1 MQKYK
6 LPLSVAGIVLHI
18 GLLFLLA
25 RRSNLW
31 SAIFLYYAL
40 FMLTLF
46 VFNLAIDRNAPLRRY
61 CLQTFFV
68 PVIAAF
74 VASIIAGYAPVNI
87 FWITLFSI
95 MSSSLA
101 ASSMYHAVRLV
112 IPDGLA
118 QSGFDPVLE
127 VGFTFFSLAGFILF
141 MTMQL
146 TLPAVLIWFAVL
158 VVFSAAAGYAIMQP
172 VKQTGSIM
180 SKTIESGQQTASVSF
195 AGTAYGKLTDMLG
208 TFVKQTR
215 NAFGSVDDMGQQI
228 KTLSED
234 LSAAS
239 QEMNASLEEVSST
252 IQHIAKGAQQQSNAI
267 TSIAQSIEGLN
278 KLTTGIS
285 SQVKMASVSSQK
297 TTTSATHGMELARKE
312 AQLSKEIFEQTR
324 FVEDKMT
331 QLRDQSGE
339 IKKILDIIAG
349 INEQTDLLAIN
360 AAIEAARVG
369 EQGRGFAVVA
379 DEIRN
384 LATETK
390 RSSRV
395 VESLI
400 MEINKTIQELG
411 ALLTSERDKTT
422 EANALAS
429 ESEQQFTGIVK
440 AVDVVFDMISR
451 INQAAANQADNTR
464 NLVDRVEQIANV
476 AGETASSTEEVS
488 AAVQE
493 QTASMQEFTSTAQIL
508 NSFAV
513 KLETLLK
520 KLQAAR

>member
-1 MQKYK
+1 MHKYK
-6 LPLSVAGIVLHI
+6 LPLSILGLILQI

-25 RRSNLW
+25 RKLNIW
-31 SAIFLYYAL
+31 SPIFLYYAL

-46 VFNLAIDRNAPLRRY
+46 IFNIAVDRHAPLRRY
-61 CLQTFFV
+61 TLQTFLV
-68 PVIAAF
+68 PIAAAF
-74 VASIIAGYAPVNI
+74 VAGIISGYVLI
-87 FWITLFSI
+87 DLLWITILSI
-95 MSSSLA
+95 VSSALA
-101 ASSMYHAVRLV
+101 ASAVYHAARLA
-112 IPDGLA
+112 IPGGLA

-127 VGFTFFSLAGFILF
+127 AGFTFFSIAGFSMFLAIVLS
-141 MTMQL
+141 
-146 TLPAVLIWFAVL
+146 LPGAIIWFLVLIALSAV
-158 VVFSAAAGYAIMQP
+158 AGYVLMQP
-172 VKQTGSIM
+172 VKLSGKVMSQTF
-180 SKTIESGQQTASVSF
+180 ESGHEVASEYL
-195 AGTAYGKLTDMLG
+195 AGTAYGKISHMLN
-208 TFVKQTR
+208 TFIKQTS
-215 NAFGSVDDMGQQI
+215 NAFGSVGEMGQQI

-239 QEMNASLEEVSST
+239 EEMNASLEEVSST
-252 IQHIAKGAQQQSNAI
+252 VQHIAKGAQEQSGAI

-297 TTTSATHGMELARKE
+297 TTTSAKHGMELARKE
-312 AQLSKEIFEQTR
+312 ASLSKEIFEQTR
-324 FVEDKMT
+324 FIEDKMT

-339 IKKILDIIAG
+339 IKKILDIIAS

-390 RSSRV
+390 RSSQV
-395 VESLI
+395 VENLI

-411 ALLTSERDKTT
+411 ALLLSERDKTT
-422 EANALAS
+422 EANALAA

-440 AVDVVFDMISR
+440 AVDLVFDMISR
-451 INQAAANQADNTR
+451 INQSATHQADNTR
-464 NLVDRVEQIANV
+464 NLVDRVEDIAKV

-513 KLETLLK
+513 KLEGLLK
-520 KLQAAR
+520 KIQAAQ

>member
-1 MQKYK
+1 MQRYK
-6 LPLSVAGIVLHI
+6 LAVSVLTIILQI
-18 GLLFLLA
+18 GLLFLLVN
-25 RRSNLW
+25 RLNIW
-31 SAIFLYYAL
+31 SGIFLYYAL

-46 VFNLAIDRNAPLRRY
+46 VFNIAIAKNAPFRRF
-61 CLQTFFV
+61 CRQTFFV
-68 PVIAAF
+68 PVIAAL
-74 VASIIAGYAPVNI
+74 VAGIIAGYDIVNI
-87 FWITLFSI
+87 GWIVL
-95 MSSSLA
+95 MAVVSSALA
-101 ASSMYHAVRLV
+101 ASVIYHTVRLV
-112 IPDGLA
+112 MPGGLA
-118 QSGFDPVLE
+118 HAGFDPILE
-127 VGFTFFSLAGFILF
+127 TGFTFFSIAGFVLF

-146 TLPAVLIWFAVL
+146 TFPAALIWFIVL
-158 VVFSAAAGYAIMQP
+158 SVLAAGAGYAIMQP
-172 VKQTGSIM
+172 VKRSGTVMTQ
-180 SKTIESGQQTASVSF
+180 TIETGQPGAVSL
-195 AGTAYGKLTDMLG
+195 AGTAYGKVTHILRS
-208 TFVKQTR
+208 FVEQTR
-215 NAFGSVDDMGQQI
+215 NTFGSVGDMGQEI

-239 QEMNASLEEVSST
+239 EEMNASLEEVSST
-252 IQHIAKGAQQQSNAI
+252 IQHIAKGAQEQSSAI
-267 TSIAQSIEGLN
+267 TSIAQSIEGLS

-297 TTTSATHGMELARKE
+297 TTTSANRGMELARKE

-324 FVEDKMT
+324 FIEDKMT

-390 RSSRV
+390 RSSQV

-400 MEINKTIQELG
+400 MEINKTIQEL
-411 ALLTSERDKTT
+411 AVLLTSEREKTT
-422 EANALAS
+422 ESNALAS

-451 INQAAANQADNTR
+451 INQAAAHQADNTR
-464 NLVDRVEQIANV
+464 NLVDRVEQIAKV
-476 AGETASSTEEVS
+476 AGDTAASTEEVS

-493 QTASMQEFTSTAQIL
+493 QTASMEEFTSTSQIL

-513 KLETLLK
+513 KLENLLK
-520 KLQAAR
+520 KLQSR

>member
-1 MQKYK
+1 MHRYK
-6 LPLSVAGIVLHI
+6 LPLSILGLILQI
-18 GLLFLLA
+18 CLLFLLA
-25 RRSNLW
+25 RRLDIW
-31 SAIFLYYAL
+31 SPIFLYYAL

-46 VFNLAIDRNAPLRRY
+46 VFNIGVDRSAPLRRY
-61 CLQTFFV
+61 TLQTFIV
-68 PVIAAF
+68 PIAAAF
-74 VASIIAGYAPVNI
+74 IAGIISGYALI
-87 FWITLFSI
+87 DLLWITVFSLI
-95 MSSSLA
+95 SSALA
-101 ASSMYHAVRLV
+101 ATAVYHAARLAV
-112 IPDGLA
+112 PGGLA
-118 QSGFDPVLE
+118 QSGFDPAVE
-127 VGFTFFSLAGFILF
+127 AGFTFFSLAGFSMFLAIGLS
-141 MTMQL
+141 
-146 TLPAVLIWFAVL
+146 LPGAIVWVLVLAVLA
-158 VVFSAAAGYAIMQP
+158 AAAGYALMLP
-172 VKQTGSIM
+172 VKWSGRVMSQTF
-180 SKTIESGQQTASVSF
+180 ESGQQVASEHL
-195 AGTAYGKLTDMLG
+195 AGTAYGKIARMLN
-208 TFVKQTR
+208 TFLKQTST
-215 NAFGSVDDMGQQI
+215 AFGSVGEMGQQI

-239 QEMNASLEEVSST
+239 EEMNASLEEVSST
-252 IQHIAKGAQQQSNAI
+252 IQHIAKGSQEQSSAI

-297 TTTSATHGMELARKE
+297 TTTSAKHGMELARKE
-312 AQLSKEIFEQTR
+312 ASLSKEIFEQTR
-324 FVEDKMT
+324 FIEDKMT

-390 RSSRV
+390 RSSQV
-395 VESLI
+395 VENLI

-411 ALLTSERDKTT
+411 ALLISERDKTT
-422 EANALAS
+422 EANALAA

-451 INQAAANQADNTR
+451 INQSAAHQADNTR
-464 NLVDRVEQIANV
+464 NLVDRVEEIAKV

-513 KLETLLK
+513 KLEGLLK
-520 KLQAAR
+520 KIQAAQ

>member
-1 MQKYK
+1 MHKYK
-6 LPLSVAGIVLHI
+6 LSLSVLGIILQI
-18 GLLFLLA
+18 GLLFLLT
-25 RRSNLW
+25 RRLNLW

-46 VFNLAIDRNAPLRRY
+46 IFNIAVDRNAPLRRY
-61 CLQTFFV
+61 SLQTFFI
-68 PVIAAF
+68 PVIAAI
-74 VASIIAGYAPVNI
+74 VAGVLAGYVPVNI
-87 FWITLFSI
+87 VWIAILG
-95 MSSSLA
+95 MVSSSLA
-101 ASSMYHAVRLV
+101 ASAVYQTARLV
-112 IPDGLA
+112 IPGGLA
-118 QSGFDPVLE
+118 ETGFDPILE
-127 VGFTFFSLAGFILF
+127 TGITFFSIASFMLF

-146 TLPAVLIWFAVL
+146 TLSAVLLWLVVL
-158 VVFSAAAGYAIMQP
+158 VVLSAAAGYATMQP
-172 VKQTGSIM
+172 VIQTGTVM
-180 SKTIESGQQTASVSF
+180 SKTIESGQEIESASF
-195 AGTAYGKLTDMLG
+195 AGAAYGKVTHMLG
-208 TFVKQTR
+208 AFIKKTR
-215 NAFGSVDDMGQQI
+215 NAFSSVGDMGQQI

-252 IQHIAKGAQQQSNAI
+252 VQHIAKGSQEQSNAI

-297 TTTSATHGMELARKE
+297 TTTSAKHGMELARKE

-324 FVEDKMT
+324 FIEDKMT

-339 IKKILDIIAG
+339 IKKILDIIAS

-390 RSSRV
+390 RSSQV

-422 EANALAS
+422 ESNALAA
-429 ESEQQFTGIVK
+429 ESEQQYTGIVK

-464 NLVDRVEQIANV
+464 NLVDRVEQIAKV

-513 KLETLLK
+513 KLEELLK
-520 KLQAAR
+520 KLQAAQ